1 MKLNMILAAVALS
14 FTIQD
19 AVQANAFVYSILDI
33 QNLRWTV
40 DGTGEISNAEG
51 TNNASVL
58 ARLDTLQYNTSITE
72 PIEALKGAF
81 LYACAGQG
89 CDPGTPDELFSQ
101 AILDLP
107 GNDSNNLFA
116 GADAVT
122 GSQLFD
128 INRAST
134 AKSSATLVTNITF
147 DFSFTGNKPVATTLS
162 FDYIAFEEALLIDP
176 VIASSRLAR
185 AEMIWDLSLQNVTTG
200 EIVNWTP
207 DELNHII
214 AADVMNP
221 TASFASGGQLS
232 YKTDLKDRNKYRL
245 TITHQSITST
255 STKVPEPSVLA
266 LMGIGLLGLKL
277 QKIKNRKIVS

>member
-1 MKLNMILAAVALS
+1 MVVKLNIILAAAALS

-40 DGTGEISNAEG
+40 DGAGEISNAEG

-58 ARLDTLQYNTSITE
+58 ARLDTLQYSTSITGS
-72 PIEALKGAF
+72 IEALNGAY
-81 LYACAGQG
+81 LYACAGPG
-89 CDPGTPDELFSQ
+89 CDPNTGDAPFAQ

-107 GNDSNNLFA
+107 GNDINNIFA

-122 GSQLFD
+122 GSRLFD
-128 INRAST
+128 INSAST

-147 DFSFTGNKPVATTLS
+147 DFYSTGEESVATTLS
-162 FDYIAFEEALLIDP
+162 FDYVALEEALFIDP
-176 VIASSRLAR
+176 VMASGRSAR

-200 EIVNWTP
+200 EAVSWTP

-214 AADVMNP
+214 TVDAINP
-221 TASFASGGQLS
+221 FAFFAS
-232 YKTDLKDRNKYRL
+232 
-245 TITHQSITST
+245 
-255 STKVPEPSVLA
+255 
-266 LMGIGLLGLKL
+266 
-277 QKIKNRKIVS
+277 